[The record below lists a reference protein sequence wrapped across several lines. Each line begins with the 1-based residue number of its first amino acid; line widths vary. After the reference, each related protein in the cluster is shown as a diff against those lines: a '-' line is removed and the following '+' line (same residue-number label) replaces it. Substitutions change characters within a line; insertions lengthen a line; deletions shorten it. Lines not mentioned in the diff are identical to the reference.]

1 MLEAGVVLPLA
12 SPRGE
17 EEEGWGGVVK
27 QRISW
32 SAAANNLPFVPSK
45 LPLVS
50 CVCVCVCVCVCES
63 TTLNIRVAKGTVKHA
78 QSAAR
83 AHASVPSE

>member
-27 QRISW
+27 QRISS

-50 CVCVCVCVCVCES
+50 CVCVCVCACVCVCQP
-63 TTLNIRVAKGTVKHA
+63 H
-78 QSAAR
+78 
-83 AHASVPSE
+83 